1 MMKRLVPLFLSVALV
16 LCASVLFMQWRRASA
31 AEHTLQETYLS
42 ALGESAE
49 LMQDLSLD
57 LEKLLISHDQSR
69 QAELM
74 GQISRNA
81 GDVRR
86 SLAHLPLSQAEL
98 SPVMSF
104 TGDLADR
111 SAALLAS
118 LVQTGSLAAP
128 DLTLLEDDLAQCT
141 LFSGQLASVQEDIL
155 AGQLPLTAAVPSD
168 MPASQAAAL
177 PNAKGLP
184 PTTVN
189 LGQAMT
195 IASQFVGMER
205 VNEVSSTSHVTSG
218 SIPAWGV
225 AVHTNDLLLNLEVT
239 RTGGKVLMMSPETA
253 GFEPLRSVQDCIAAA
268 SAFLESREFSNM
280 ERVWSQVY
288 DGMCVVTF
296 ASVQEGVLIYP
307 DLVTIQVRMDTG
319 EAVGLEAHNYWMNHT
334 PRRLSEPA
342 LSEEEARAKLS
353 PEVTEQGARLCIIPQ
368 GSSELLCYEFTVT
381 RGDETYLIYID
392 AATGREAALQKI
404 VMLENGAMAA

>member
-1 MMKRLVPLFLSVALV
+1 MKRLVPLFLSIALV
-16 LCASVLFMQWRRASA
+16 ICASVLFTQWRRASA

-49 LMQDLSLD
+49 LMQALSLD
-57 LEKLLISHDQSR
+57 MEKLLISHDPSR
-69 QAELM
+69 QAELL
-74 GQISRNA
+74 GKISRNA

-118 LVQTGSLAAP
+118 LVQTGMLPVS

-141 LFSGQLASVQEDIL
+141 LFFGQLASVQEDIL

-168 MPASQAAAL
+168 MPAAQSSAL
-177 PNAKGLP
+177 SDAKGLP

-205 VNEVSSTSHVTSG
+205 VNDVSSTSHVTSG

-253 GFEPLRSVQDCIAAA
+253 GFKPLHSVQDCITAA
-268 SAFLESREFSNM
+268 SVFLESREFANM
-280 ERVWSQVY
+280 ERVWSQTY

-296 ASVQEGVLIYP
+296 AAVQEGVLIYP
-307 DLVTIQVRMDTG
+307 DLVTVQVRMDTA
-319 EAVGLEAHNYWMNHT
+319 ETVGLEARSYWMNHT

-342 LSEEEARAKLS
+342 LSEEEARAQLS
-353 PEVTEQGARLCIIPQ
+353 PDVTEQGVRLCIIPQ
-368 GSSELLCYEFTVT
+368 RSSELLCYEFTVT